1 MCWPKVGSSSSLTGT
16 NDKDP
21 FANCPWGGVSWPRL
35 LTYSGASQGEA
46 KDIGEAVAYLASDGA
61 RYVTGQSIVV
71 DGGQVLPEG
80 PEALAEM

>member
-1 MCWPKVGSSSSLTGT
+1 MTPGLKALGDDYLAEMAKSVPLGML
-16 NDKDP
+16 
-21 FANCPWGGVSWPRL
+21 
-35 LTYSGASQGEA
+35 GEA